1 MRISVCE
8 DLPGLVLDH
17 ELHVLDTLTP
27 GANLLSHGDQLLS
40 VQNSGLDPGQHDVL
54 LNLIYSALDKTLT
67 ECLHNQEFYLIN
79 RQCCLLGNFCESNL
93 SGGCFPSESHLHQT
107 EKTNLLKQLCLVLG
121 EVGLAAP
128 LGLHRPELGHVPA
141 VEDEQEVRQPGVLR
155 PLQRIKNFV
164 GQQFPKIIHF
174 IAQNGSQGQEE
185 SMFGLFFLAQ
195 ILQIGTSQ
203 IFETCG
209 IKFPMFSLNPVQ
221 ITAEKI
227 KLRMDRT
234 DSINLVKNLLGLL
247 DDVLGLLQLIVLV
260 QLDLAHQHS
269 AEDEGLVVH
278 LRLLLDLLD
287 EGNSLFWISEHLHHS
302 LGDLNQGQGVKSG
315 LEIHDELLIDS
326 DQLILKTWFF
336 DKILKQFCQLMPQLF
351 IVKFL
356 NFCPFCGDIRTGAG
370 LDVCQK
376 LVDVWHYYDI
386 FLSCRSESSNI

>member
-17 ELHVLDTLTP
+17 ELHVLDTLAP
-27 GANLLSHGDQLLS
+27 GANLLSHGHQLLS
-40 VQNSGLDPGQHDVL
+40 VQNTGLDPGQHDAL
-54 LNLIYSALDKTLT
+54 LNLVYSALDQTLT
-67 ECLHNQEFYLIN
+67 ECLHDQQFYLFH

-93 SGGCFPSESHLHQT
+93 SGSCLPSESHLHQA
-107 EKTNLLKQLCLVLG
+107 EKTNLLKQLGLVLG

-141 VEDEQEVRQPGVLR
+141 VEHEQEVRQPGVLR
-155 PLQRIKNFV
+155 PLQGIQNFV
-164 GQQFPKIIHF
+164 SQQFAKIVDF
-174 IAQNGSQGQEE
+174 IAQNGRQGQEE

-195 ILQIGTSQ
+195 ILQIGTSK
-203 IFETCG
+203 IFQTCC
-209 IKFPMFSLNPVQ
+209 IKLPMFPLNPVQ

-234 DSINLVKNLLGLL
+234 DSINLIKNLLGFL

-269 AEDEGLVVH
+269 AQDESFIVH
-278 LRLLLDLLD
+278 LGLLLNLLD
-287 EGNSLFWISEHLHHS
+287 EGHGLFWVSEPLHHS
-302 LGDLNQGQGVKSG
+302 LGDLNQGQGVQSG
-315 LEIHDELLIDS
+315 LEIHDELLINS

-336 DKILKQFCQLMPQLF
+336 DKILKQSCQLMPQLF

-356 NFCPFCGDIRTGAG
+356 NFCPFCGDIRTRTG
-370 LDVCQK
+370 LDVGQK
-376 LVDVWHYYDI
+376 LVNVWHYYD
-386 FLSCRSESSNI
+386 FSLVEVNQ